1 MSKRR
6 YKVDLSTVK
15 INRTQSYEIEEVV
28 TIEVAARYSNGLQ
41 NRTKMVD
48 LSVAIELRLSFM
60 RCLVVVTTSSLLFPL
75 QLLSC
80 LGSSLVSAVQG

>member
-60 RCLVVVTTSSLLFPL
+60 QCLVVVTTSSLLFPL

-80 LGSSLVSAVQG
+80 LGSSQVSAVQG